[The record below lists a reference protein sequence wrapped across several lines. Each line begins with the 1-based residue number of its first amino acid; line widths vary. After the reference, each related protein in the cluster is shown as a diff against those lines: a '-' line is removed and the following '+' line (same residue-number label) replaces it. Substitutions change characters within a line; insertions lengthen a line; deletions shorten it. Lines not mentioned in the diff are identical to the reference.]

1 MFSCYDFQ
9 DEIKT
14 LEDNFHSND
23 KEYSFKVS
31 NDAIHISQWAKSPK
45 KQSVGVTVFLV
56 PN

>member
-1 MFSCYDFQ
+1 MPLKATLLVLISVRSFLLLFQ

-31 NDAIHISQWAKSPK
+31 DTSIRKP
-45 KQSVGVTVFLV
+45 
-56 PN
+56 